1 MKEEKTVFVAEVR
14 VYDCEMNRYSVR
26 GYAIITEDD
35 IESIEKTYCHS
46 KNIPVKIKKESIYKI
61 ESQTGVNLV
70 DYTERV
76 VVLCVDDIK
85 RIKNELESEIVAIK
99 HKLKAFNTFAKRYN
113 L

>member
-1 MKEEKTVFVAEVR
+1 MKEEITTFVAEVR

>member
-1 MKEEKTVFVAEVR
+1 MKEEITIFVAEVR
-14 VYDCEMNRYSVR
+14 EYDCEMNKYKVR

-35 IESIEKTYCHS
+35 IESIEKTYCYS
-46 KNIPVKIKKESIYKI
+46 KNIPIKIKKESIAKI
-61 ESQTGVNLV
+61 KSQTGVSL
-70 DYTERV
+70 DCYTKRV

-99 HKLKAFNTFAKRYN
+99 HKLKAFNTFAKIYN